1 MKTVLCYG
9 DSNTW
14 GYVAPDGERLGRWE
28 RWPGVLQSL
37 LGDRAYVVEEGLNGR
52 TTVFDVPADP
62 DRNGLTY
69 LPVALETHAPVD
81 VLVLFLGV
89 NDMFLPHPVSARW
102 VAASVGAL
110 VDSARGGEW
119 GPAGGPPD
127 VVVLVPPPFGPLG
140 ELEPWSPYGEDES
153 ARFSEEFAQMA
164 TEHECELLDLNG
176 AVAFASVDGI
186 HLDAAG
192 HLAVGRLLADRLGTP
207 LEANA

>member
-14 GYVAPDGERLGRWE
+14 GYLAPDGERLGRWE

-37 LGDRAYVVEEGLNGR
+37 LADRAHVVEEGLNGR

-69 LPVALETHAPVD
+69 LGVALETHAPVD
-81 VLVLFLGV
+81 LLLLFLGV
-89 NDMFLPHPVSARW
+89 NDMFLPHPVTARW

-110 VDSARGGEW
+110 VDAARGSEW
-119 GPAGGPPD
+119 GPGGGPPA

-140 ELEPWSPYGEDES
+140 ELEPWSPQGAAES
-153 ARFSEEFAQMA
+153 ARFSEEFGQMA
-164 TEHECELLDLNG
+164 TEHECELVDLKG
-176 AVAFASVDGI
+176 AVAFAPADGI
-186 HLDAAG
+186 HLDAEG
-192 HLAVGRLLADRLGTP
+192 HQMLGRLMADRLGALP
-207 LEANA
+207 DANA